1 MVILIKTLLISS
13 ILKTTK
19 VVCGHHISRIVRPY
33 MVDSENHKYSERV
46 YVVKLLNTKF
56 IWLATQRLSQ
66 RVLLLLQVSSS
77 EKGSIVTYQGSKLTS
92 SVNQLSNL
100 TWLYN
105 YIRYEIQNSV
115 IFVSKWYYSIEN
127 YNLYVYGNIFLYRNP
142 INPMNM
148 TVKGFEISTYLQND
162 LHNSPCQ
169 CALWWRSFCHIM

>member
-1 MVILIKTLLISS
+1 MVISIKTLLISS

-19 VVCGHHISRIVRPY
+19 VVCGHHISRIVRPC

-105 YIRYEIQNSV
+105 YIRYEIQNPVILFYQPYEHDSQGFWDKHIFTKWPTQFTLSV
-115 IFVSKWYYSIEN
+115 CIV
-127 YNLYVYGNIFLYRNP
+127 
-142 INPMNM
+142 M
-148 TVKGFEISTYLQND
+148 T
-162 LHNSPCQ
+162 
-169 CALWWRSFCHIM
+169 SFCHIM